1 MRSASCIMNMI
12 SVGKLAVC
20 FAEDR
25 CLMVKRGP
33 SPFLP
38 ASCFTSISGWF
49 SALFPA
55 VHPKD
60 PALHRHLPC
69 PCDASPCAI
78 ALFYALPLA
87 SLPDSPMNSLSARTH
102 LTGILQLTNGL
113 VSSRHKKL
121 TFIATAVLVLLPSSL
136 SLPPLFPLLS
146 AE

>member
-1 MRSASCIMNMI
+1 MVFECTYPSSKKPVAEASKTLANRCPNPYAFRIVHNERVI

-38 ASCFTSISGWF
+38 PSCFTSISGWF

-55 VHPKD
+55 VRPKD

-69 PCDASPCAI
+69 PCDASPCDM
-78 ALFYALPLA
+78 ALFCALPLA

-113 VSSRHKKL
+113 VSSRHK
-121 TFIATAVLVLLPSSL
+121 
-136 SLPPLFPLLS
+136 
-146 AE
+146 